1 MPCGLLG
8 QPFIRK
14 PVFMNNTPATLLT
27 GLRVISKK
35 KNIRRIFLLST
46 ACYLL
51 LYLLAISDLSF
62 HSSPRSFAM
71 VWSPQ
76 PFSILFK
83 PISPFYFE
91 AIALLELPF
100 LTFLLSPIN
109 LLIGFALSLL
119 VGVNIA
125 FSYLT
130 FTPASSLPRK
140 ANSRNF
146 SFLTGPFSRFGLLWS
161 SDTYCIGDPGFRG
174 ADCLL
179 WMAYSN
185 CRFAFS
191 RHITFQRPPNELLL
205 FRIASIKLCN
215 QSP

>member
-8 QPFIRK
+8 QHFIRK
-14 PVFMNNTPATLLT
+14 PVFMNNTPAKLLT
-27 GLRVISKK
+27 GLRVIGKK

-46 ACYLL
+46 VCYLL

-125 FSYLT
+125 FSYFA
-130 FTPASSLPRK
+130 FTQPQVCHGKPTAGILASLP
-140 ANSRNF
+140 ALLAGSACC
-146 SFLTGPFSRFGLLWS
+146 GPLILIAFGIQASAALIAFFGWL
-161 SDTYCIGDPGFRG
+161 IP
-174 ADCLL
+174 
-179 WMAYSN
+179 MAV
-185 CRFAFS
+185 
-191 RHITFQRPPNELLL
+191 LLL
-205 FRIASIKLCN
+205 VGALLFNGRRMNFYYLESL
-215 QSP
+215 Q